1 MGLAS
6 EICGYECS
14 LFKQEHRDGGADHDF
29 VEMWPSDDHHWY
41 TDENKL
47 AKALQREVAEY
58 GSLDSQRRVN
68 RFYGAARRIA
78 KEMSL

>member
-1 MGLAS
+1 MSYLQS
-6 EICGYECS
+6 CPTCTNEWEFDS
-14 LFKQEHRDGGADHDF
+14 KKQADRAWLNWEQNSTGNVDR
-29 VEMWPSDDHHWY
+29 
-41 TDENKL
+41 L

-58 GSLDSQRRVN
+58 GSLDTQRRVN